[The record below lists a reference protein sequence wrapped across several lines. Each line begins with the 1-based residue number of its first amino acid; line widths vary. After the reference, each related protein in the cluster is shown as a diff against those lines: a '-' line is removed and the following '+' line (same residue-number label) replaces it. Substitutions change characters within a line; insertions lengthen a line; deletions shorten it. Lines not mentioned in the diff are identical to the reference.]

1 MKARK
6 MMGLFLT
13 VALVIGLFPFA
24 AGAASETDTAGNKV
38 LYGNS
43 PDKVE
48 TEGILE
54 DVLASQ
60 SETIYIKAA
69 GAITLTKNITISRKT
84 VYFDLSGFTV
94 TASADSIS
102 FIITNQGALTMSD
115 TSTNKTGMVYSEYS
129 GHLFRTQSG
138 SSLTF
143 DSGYYKTK
151 KTNSVLLGADSTVTV
166 NGGTFETAGS
176 GPAAF
181 SVNGRNAI
189 MNINGGTFKAY
200 SVNRPNIQYRSGK
213 INLTDFDNTTGNLCV
228 QNYSNSSEVI
238 DISSFVESG
247 EGFIIMDDDGAEI
260 TNIAMGKSFYIAY
273 KHEVVFDFNGG
284 SSTELRNYSFAT
296 PGGIPVPTWNQVTA
310 PSSAQELSHW
320 ESGGKRYYSGSS
332 VYVTGR
338 GTTTLK
344 AIWQDQE
351 QYTVILHANNGS
363 SDKIISTEWSTYTLP
378 AELPSGWAGVEE
390 GYYFAGWAQ
399 TPNGTPMTGQI
410 RLLGDTELYAIIKL
424 ITYPVIY
431 DGNGLEINMQ
441 PQEKTYNRTF
451 TIPTRILEGRHGYSF
466 KGWSETPDGTAV
478 YQPGDKLS
486 ENRAYTLYAVWEI
499 NFSEFEVHNYD
510 TRTKTATVFI
520 PEPGTYTVIFTDYRD
535 GNVVGSSFV
544 TITPTEPTVVNL
556 PVGNDITLGSGDKIM
571 LWSGLAPL
579 CATYVLQ

>member
-13 VALVIGLFPFA
+13 VALIIGLLPFT
-24 AGAASETDTAGNKV
+24 AGAASETDTARNKV

-115 TSTNKTGMVYSEYS
+115 TSTNKTGTVYSEYS
-129 GHLFRTQSG
+129 GQLFRTQSG

-143 DSGYYKTK
+143 DSGYYKTEK
-151 KTNSVLLGADSTVTV
+151 STGILIGADSTVTV
-166 NGGTFETAGS
+166 NGGNFETVGS

-200 SVNRPNIQYRSGK
+200 SANRPNIQYRSGK
-213 INLTDFDNTTGNLCV
+213 INVTNYDNTTGNLCV
-228 QNYSNSSEVI
+228 QNYSNSGEVV

-247 EGFIIMDDDGAEI
+247 EGFIIIDDDGGEI
-260 TNIAMGKSFYIAY
+260 TNIAMAKSFHIAH

-310 PSSAQELSHW
+310 PSSVQELSHW

-344 AIWQDQE
+344 AIWQDQA
-351 QYTVILHANNGS
+351 QYKVILHANNGS

-378 AELPSGWAGVEE
+378 AELPSGWAKVEE

-441 PQEKTYNRTF
+441 PQEKTYNRAF
-451 TIPTRILEGRHGYSF
+451 TIPNRILEGRHGYSF

-499 NFSEFEVHNYD
+499 DFSAFEIYSYD
-510 TRTKTATVFI
+510 KKTKTATIFI
-520 PEPGTYTVIFTDYRD
+520 LKAGTYKVIFTDYED
-535 GNVVGSSFV
+535 GRVVNTKVV
-544 TITPTEPTVVNL
+544 TITPSEPEAVNL
-556 PVGNDITLGSGDKIM
+556 PVGNDITLGTDDKIM
-571 LWSGLAPL
+571 LWSGLVPMCDAH
-579 CATYVLQ
+579 VLE